1 VPEAAAELES
11 KLGIFAEELSRLD
24 RRLRGLSAA
33 AWRSRSGAVRQALEE
48 LARVDAHARRDRER
62 SLPDLM
68 DYALAD
74 ALLVIGADVLEALSD
89 NPQSGQIDLALSISR
104 RLLDESR

>member
-1 VPEAAAELES
+1 MPEAAAELES
-11 KLGIFAEELSRLD
+11 KLRIFAEELGRLD

-48 LARVDAHARRDRER
+48 LARLDAHARRDRER

-74 ALLVIGADVLEALSD
+74 ALLVIGGDVLEALSE
-89 NPQSGQIDLALSISR
+89 NPECGQIDLALSISR
-104 RLLDESR
+104 RALEETK